1 MTNEPLSGEAKAAWV
16 AYTAALLKTG
26 AIDPALFAELRRRV
40 ALIPRADKAAFQE
53 WAESIRAELGRALMD
68 VTTELV
74 TGGGER
80 LTETTQSESSAAD
93 VGACV
98 PCGGTGK
105 VVRGLPC
112 PNCGATGRCGH
123 SMRQPNGFCECGHA
137 DKSGS
142 SK

>member
-1 MTNEPLSGEAKAAWV
+1 MSDDMPNV
-16 AYTAALLKTG
+16 TAADVLELVSNVWTDATHLPESRTQRELCG
-26 AIDPALFAELRRRV
+26 YLEQASLAAE
-40 ALIPRADKAAFQE
+40 
-53 WAESIRAELGRALMD
+53 
-68 VTTELV
+68 ELV
-74 TGGGER
+74 TDGGEL